1 MQFEASNIYLAS
13 LTIDKYTSRRHRI
26 DHVLTINN
34 WFIMIGNFMHKTKIL
49 YCCMGIRCYHTMRH
63 YTVDVNIYL
72 YMI

>member
-49 YCCMGIRCYHTMRH
+49 YCCTGI
-63 YTVDVNIYL
+63 
-72 YMI
+72 